1 VAYPANVRSPAGH
14 VPLRYRVKSP
24 NGRAIVVTS
33 TVKDVMTTRVV
44 AVREAAG
51 YKDIITVMRK
61 CCVSACPVLDS
72 AGYVIGV
79 VSEADLLPKEIGPE
93 PFTGPG
99 RSLQASGRHGER
111 AKAVAVTA
119 AELMSTPPITT
130 GPDISVS
137 EAAKQMYERGVKRLP
152 VVDST
157 GQLVGIV
164 SRIDVL
170 SVLTRPDAQIRDDV
184 LRQVIAGNFALDPAA
199 FEVIVTSGI
208 VTVIGQVDSYDFAR
222 QLIDAVRHVD
232 SVIDVRDRMR
242 YPAGD
247 APEATQHIV
256 RRPA

>member
-1 VAYPANVRSPAGH
+1 MAYPANVRSPAGH

-130 GPDISVS
+130 GPDINVS

-152 VVDST
+152 VVDD
-157 GQLVGIV
+157 GGRLIGIV
-164 SRIDVL
+164 SRVDVL
-170 SVLTRPDAQIRDDV
+170 SVFTRPGAQIRDDV
-184 LRQVIAGNFALDPAA
+184 VQQVIVGKLALNPDA
-199 FEVIVTSGI
+199 FGVTVTSGI
-208 VTVIGQVDSYDFAR
+208 VTVTGQADSPAIASE
-222 QLIDAVRHVD
+222 LIDAVRHVEG
-232 SVIDVRDRMR
+232 VVDVRDRVSH
-242 YPAGD
+242 PA
-247 APEATQHIV
+247 
-256 RRPA
+256 